1 MNIFPKSTLGNFWK
15 TRPNARKLQSPKN
28 MAFPLFLE
36 IAVALALAGCNRP
49 HPNERD
55 IHAPY
60 KFASTPS
67 WQDEFN
73 TPGKPDAAKW
83 SYDLG
88 DHGWG
93 NNELENYTDKIE
105 NAKVENGNLVITA
118 IKEPSGK
125 RDFSSA
131 RLVSKGKG
139 DFLYGKFE
147 IRAKL
152 PKGRGTWP
160 AIWMLFSQNNYGNNG
175 WPDNGE
181 IDIMEH
187 VGFDQDRVH
196 GNIHTKAFNH
206 SIHTNKGN
214 SVTVKGVSE
223 DFHVYACEWTPEA
236 ITILLDGKPYFTF
249 KKEASYQWQEWP
261 FDKPQHLILNVAVG
275 GNWGGQ
281 KGVDNSIF
289 PQKMEIDYVRVYPLI
304 TKK

>member
-1 MNIFPKSTLGNFWK
+1 MRATITSFNRLTAAICINALSTAVGCAQPSTNPKADK
-15 TRPNARKLQSPKN
+15 PHY
-28 MAFPLFLE
+28 AF
-36 IAVALALAGCNRP
+36 
-49 HPNERD
+49 
-55 IHAPY
+55 AP
-60 KFASTPS
+60 TPS

-73 TPGKPDAAKW
+73 YTGKPDPAKW

-105 NAKVENGNLVITA
+105 NAKVEHGNLVITA

-125 RDFSSA
+125 QQYSST

-139 DFLYGKFE
+139 DFTYGKFE

-160 AIWMLFSQNNYGNNG
+160 AIWMLASGNEYGNKG

-187 VGFDQDRVH
+187 VGFDQDRLH

-206 SIHTNKGN
+206 AIKTNKGN
-214 SVTVKGVSE
+214 NVVVKGLSE
-223 DFHVYACEWTPEA
+223 DFHVYTCEWTPEA
-236 ITILLDGKPYFTF
+236 VTILVDGNAYFTF
-249 KKEASYQWQEWP
+249 KKEAAYQWPEWP
-261 FDKPQHLILNVAVG
+261 FDKPFHLILNIAVG

-281 KGVDNSIF
+281 KGVDDSIF
-289 PQKMEIDYVRVYPLI
+289 PQKMEVDYVRVYPLV
-304 TKK
+304 TK

>member
-1 MNIFPKSTLGNFWK
+1 MGGLVTLSSVISCAQPSEKPK
-15 TRPNARKLQSPKN
+15 PA
-28 MAFPLFLE
+28 A
-36 IAVALALAGCNRP
+36 P
-49 HPNERD
+49 HYEF
-55 IHAPY
+55 AP
-60 KFASTPS
+60 TPS

-73 TPGKPDAAKW
+73 YTGKPDAAKW

-118 IKEPSGK
+118 IKEPSDK
-125 RDFSSA
+125 QQYSSA
-131 RLVSKGKG
+131 RLVSKGKA
-139 DFLYGKFE
+139 DFTYGKFE

-160 AIWMLFSQNNYGNNG
+160 AIWMLASGNSYGNKG

-187 VGFDQDRVH
+187 VGFDQDRLH

-206 SIHTNKGN
+206 AIKTNKGN
-214 SVTVKGVSE
+214 NVIVKGLSE
-223 DFHVYACEWTPEA
+223 DFHVYTCEWTPE
-236 ITILLDGKPYFTF
+236 TVKILVDGNAYFTF
-249 KKEASYQWQEWP
+249 QKEATYQWPEWP
-261 FDKPQHLILNVAVG
+261 FDKPFHLILNVAVG

-281 KGVDNSIF
+281 KGVDDSIF
-289 PQKMEIDYVRVYPLI
+289 PQKMEVDYVRVYPLV
-304 TKK
+304 TK

>member
-1 MNIFPKSTLGNFWK
+1 MKDKGPSLILSLCTGSLIVFSSV
-15 TRPNARKLQSPKN
+15 ASCAQSPEKLRSTSPTYE
-28 MAFPLFLE
+28 F
-36 IAVALALAGCNRP
+36 
-49 HPNERD
+49 
-55 IHAPY
+55 AP
-60 KFASTPS
+60 TPS

-73 TPGKPDAAKW
+73 YTGKPDATKW
-83 SYDLG
+83 SHDLG

-93 NNELENYTDKIE
+93 NNELENYTDKIG

-125 RDFSSA
+125 QQYSSA

-160 AIWMLFSQNNYGNNG
+160 AIWMLASGSEYGNKG

-187 VGFDQDRVH
+187 VGFDQDRLH

-206 SIHTNKGN
+206 AIKTNKGN
-214 SVTVKGVSE
+214 NVVVKGLSE
-223 DFHVYACEWTPEA
+223 DFHVYTCEWTPETVA
-236 ITILLDGKPYFTF
+236 ILVDGNAYFTF
-249 KKEASYQWQEWP
+249 KREAAYQWPEWP
-261 FDKPQHLILNVAVG
+261 FDKPFHLILNIAVG

-281 KGVDNSIF
+281 KGVDDSIF
-289 PQKMEIDYVRVYPLI
+289 PQKMEIDYVRVYPLV
-304 TKK
+304 TK

>member
-1 MNIFPKSTLGNFWK
+1 M
-15 TRPNARKLQSPKN
+15 
-28 MAFPLFLE
+28 PLLLFFELA
-36 IAVALALAGCNRP
+36 IAAAIAGCTQS
-49 HPNERD
+49 
-55 IHAPY
+55 APENAPVPAAY
-60 KFASTPS
+60 EFAAIPS
-67 WQDEFN
+67 WQDEFDYS
-73 TPGKPDAAKW
+73 GKPDAAKW

-93 NNELENYTDKIE
+93 NNELENYTDKLE
-105 NAKVENGNLVITA
+105 NARVGNGNLVITA
-118 IKEPSGK
+118 IKEASGK
-125 RDFSSA
+125 QLYSSA

-160 AIWMLFSQNNYGNNG
+160 AIWMLASGGDYGNKG

-181 IDIMEH
+181 IDIMEY

-206 SIHTNKGN
+206 AIKTNKGN
-214 SVTVKGVSE
+214 NVVVNGLSE
-223 DFHVYACEWTPEA
+223 DFHVYSCEWTPER
-236 ITILLDGKPYFTF
+236 ITIMVDGNAYFTF
-249 KKEASYQWQEWP
+249 RKEAAYQWPEWP
-261 FDKPQHLILNVAVG
+261 FDKPFHMILNIAVG

-281 KGVDNSIF
+281 KGVDDSIF
-289 PQKMEIDYVRVYPLI
+289 PQKMEVDYVRVYPLV

>member
-1 MNIFPKSTLGNFWK
+1 MKARVYPISNFLLLSGIGLFAALSSCAQPSE
-15 TRPNARKLQSPKN
+15 RPRTNTPTYG
-28 MAFPLFLE
+28 FVP
-36 IAVALALAGCNRP
+36 
-49 HPNERD
+49 
-55 IHAPY
+55 
-60 KFASTPS
+60 TPS

-73 TPGKPDAAKW
+73 YTGKPDAAKW

-88 DHGWG
+88 GDGWG

-105 NAKVENGNLVITA
+105 NAKVENGNLIITA

-125 RDFSSA
+125 REYSSA

-160 AIWMLFSQNNYGNNG
+160 AIWMLFSHNSYGNKG

-187 VGFDQDRVH
+187 VGFDQDRLH

-206 SIHTNKGN
+206 AIKTNKGN
-214 SVTVKGVSE
+214 NIIVNGLSD
-223 DFHVYACEWTPEA
+223 DFHVYSCEWTPEA
-236 ITILLDGKPYFTF
+236 ITILVDGKPYFTF